1 MTNTPNYQLP
11 QWQLDDFLQMQD
23 FNAAFSALDTAL
35 KANADAAA
43 ANTAK
48 LAGAGKLCRIKIGTY
63 TGDGVDTAN
72 TTRTIACEEFYPL
85 VLLIAERS
93 ATGTPLF
100 CIRPN
105 DPVYYAFKNATLHFT
120 WSDHAVSYYCRD
132 SGADKCLNKASTG
145 YVYALLGVDEL

>member
-1 MTNTPNYQLP
+1 MIVNSGGASG
-11 QWQLDDFLQMQD
+11 LDGII
-23 FNAAFSALDTAL
+23 AAIEGS
-35 KANADAAA
+35 
-43 ANTAK
+43 
-48 LAGAGKLCRIKIGTY
+48 GKLCRIKIGTY

-105 DPVYYAFKNATLHFT
+105 DPVLYAFKNATLHFT

-132 SGADKCLNKASTG
+132 SGADKCLNKAGTG
-145 YVYALLGVDEL
+145 YSYAFLGVDEL